1 MFGHGLFIIG
11 NSCLKPAARGIVSF
25 KQERWNSTKLSE
37 VNTIHEGEQENGEQ
51 DPRHL
56 KQMKIDYCP
65 LPAIVDDGENGGGPY
80 TLHPRDSMIDSII
93 IQRSSY
99 YGL

>member
-1 MFGHGLFIIG
+1 
-11 NSCLKPAARGIVSF
+11 
-25 KQERWNSTKLSE
+25 
-37 VNTIHEGEQENGEQ
+37 
-51 DPRHL
+51 
-56 KQMKIDYCP
+56 MKIDYYP

-99 YGL
+99 YQNKTDSRFVNEG